1 MIQGSKENKTKK
13 NELIKE
19 RSFKSRSESYIKTIV
34 DEAFKLINH

>member
-1 MIQGSKENKTKK
+1 MIQGSKENKKKK

-34 DEAFKLINH
+34 DEAFKLINN